1 MDSEFDNPP
10 YSLTLSVVKWMDID
24 RRTRCVMATMS
35 YHAKGFAEAYNV
47 MYL

>member
-10 YSLTLSVVKWMDID
+10 YLLTLSVVKQMDMD

-35 YHAKGFAEAYNV
+35 YHAKGFAEAYNI
-47 MYL
+47 MYP